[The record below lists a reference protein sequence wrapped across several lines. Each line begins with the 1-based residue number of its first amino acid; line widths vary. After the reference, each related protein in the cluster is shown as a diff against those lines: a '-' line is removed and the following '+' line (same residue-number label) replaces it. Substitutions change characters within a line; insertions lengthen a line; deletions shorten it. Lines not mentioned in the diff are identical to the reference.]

1 MTLDD
6 MLKWSDP
13 DAFGKRTATLGG
25 FEFTKDAEGWIEVA
39 PEDNIYDTGDTPEE
53 ALQNLFDTLD
63 GLMTDIRNLFYEK
76 NKGEE

>member
-6 MLKWSDP
+6 MLEWSEP
-13 DAFGKRTATLGG
+13 DGFGYVTATLGN
-25 FEFTKDAEGWIEVA
+25 FEFRKDDTGFIEVA
-39 PEDNIYDTGDTPEE
+39 PKAGVYAIGNTPEE
-53 ALQNLFDTLD
+53 ALQSLFDTLD